1 MPSLFLSLF
10 LNLRTSSFNGKK
22 NLSNMTQDLWTNLGG
37 LWRRIVSPSMK
48 RKWAPHAPFSFF
60 LTMFRILR
68 MWRKEL
74 LCSFK
79 IDNFQAN
86 DLTLYH
92 NKYYFSFFL
101 RKSSCRSSNQ
111 NNNKTWTIIFCYW
124 LNIFRQIKV
133 RSNLFK
139 AWHLLFR
146 CFSSHKSSHL
156 DFILMKRF

>member
-10 LNLRTSSFNGKK
+10 LNLRTSSFKAKK
-22 NLSNMTQDLWTNLGG
+22 NLSNMTQNLWRNLGG
-37 LWRRIVSPSMK
+37 LWRRIVSPSMR

-92 NKYYFSFFL
+92 NKYFFSFFL
-101 RKSSCRSSNQ
+101 IQSSCQSSNQ
-111 NNNKTWTIIFCYW
+111 TNNKTRSIFICYW
-124 LNIFRQIKV
+124 ISIFWQIKV

-139 AWHLLFR
+139 AW
-146 CFSSHKSSHL
+146 
-156 DFILMKRF
+156 

>member
-10 LNLRTSSFNGKK
+10 LNLRTSSFKAKK
-22 NLSNMTQDLWTNLGG
+22 NLSNMTQNLWRNLGG
-37 LWRRIVSPSMK
+37 PWRRIVSTSMK

-92 NKYYFSFFL
+92 NKYFFSFFL
-101 RKSSCRSSNQ
+101 IQSSCQSSNQ
-111 NNNKTWTIIFCYW
+111 TNNKTRSIFICYW
-124 LNIFRQIKV
+124 ISIFWQIKV

-139 AWHLLFR
+139 AW
-146 CFSSHKSSHL
+146 
-156 DFILMKRF
+156 